1 MLTQFELFARMN
13 PTAPKLAVSCH
24 EASKKIA
31 VNATCSA
38 HERKQAQRK
47 RAQRGHPVTNQ
58 LAEREFDRSS
68 ARLNRIK
75 IK

>member
-31 VNATCSA
+31 VNATCST

-47 RAQRGHPVTNQ
+47 RKRGGTQ
-58 LAEREFDRSS
+58 
-68 ARLNRIK
+68 
-75 IK
+75 